1 MSESWKQKKN
11 TSSLIT
17 ENEIIRKMDEELNGN
32 DTVLSHKLCGAG
44 NGIFLTFSKPNT
56 LKISQDSI
64 KIDIESNGVIGKIV

>member
-44 NGIFLTFSKPNT
+44 NGGFFLTFF
-56 LKISQDSI
+56 
-64 KIDIESNGVIGKIV
+64 